1 MWLYFLHR
9 ITQPIIAFLIDCF
22 LFFYHISS
30 LVWVTFFNLYIMKY
44 EKIPNPVRAI
54 TWDGNIKKLESENV
68 KFSSVEDM
76 KKIKNGTLYYSYQER
91 NLYCAKNGVLESV
104 LITDVILEDEN
115 MSYDFV
121 DMKSF
126 DNDYVISPEDWK
138 ENIILNY
145 NKIVD
150 MKSLL
155 KVALKDEK
163 FKDSKDMVN
172 EALSKTN
179 EYLKIIEKI
188 IIKVS
193 EKKRR

>member
-172 EALSKTN
+172 EALLKTS

>member
-1 MWLYFLHR
+1 
-9 ITQPIIAFLIDCF
+9 
-22 LFFYHISS
+22 
-30 LVWVTFFNLYIMKY
+30 MKY

-68 KFSSVEDM
+68 KFSSFEDM

-104 LITDVILEDEN
+104 LITDVILEDES
-115 MSYDFV
+115 MSYNFV

-172 EALSKTN
+172 EALLKTS

>member
-172 EALSKTN
+172 EALSKTS

>member
-1 MWLYFLHR
+1 
-9 ITQPIIAFLIDCF
+9 
-22 LFFYHISS
+22 
-30 LVWVTFFNLYIMKY
+30 MKY

-54 TWDGNIKKLESENV
+54 MWDGNIKKLESENV

-104 LITDVILEDEN
+104 LITDIILEDEN

-126 DNDYVISPEDWK
+126 DNDYTISPEDWK
-138 ENIILNY
+138 ESLILNY

-155 KVALKDEK
+155 KVALRDEK
-163 FKDSKDMVN
+163 FRDSKDMVN
-172 EALSKTN
+172 EALSKTS